1 MLPGYVRTGEQTMA
15 ARNENHADFARVLTS
30 GLRETE
36 AILVDLVGMDRL
48 NEFDLGAVKA
58 VFDEAQGWNPYAQ
71 YLLGE
76 LCTRGGYASLA
87 EMWFML
93 AGMAGHGAKW
103 D

>member
-1 MLPGYVRTGEQTMA
+1 MA
-15 ARNENHADFARVLTS
+15 GRNYNHADFARVFAS

-36 AILVDLVGMDRL
+36 AILADLVGMDRL

-58 VFDEAQGWNPYAQ
+58 VFDEALGWNQYAQ
-71 YLLGE
+71 YLMGE
-76 LCTRGGYASLA
+76 LCMLGSYASLA

-93 AGMAGHGAKW
+93 ASIAGHGAKR

>member
-1 MLPGYVRTGEQTMA
+1 MA
-15 ARNENHADFARVLTS
+15 ARNDNHADFARVLTS

-36 AILVDLVGMDRL
+36 AILADLAGMDRL

-58 VFDEAQGWNPYAQ
+58 VFDEALGWNQYAQ
-71 YLLGE
+71 CLMGE
-76 LCTRGGYASLA
+76 LCMRGGYAALA

>member
-1 MLPGYVRTGEQTMA
+1 MA
-15 ARNENHADFARVLTS
+15 ARNYNHADFARVFAS

-36 AILVDLVGMDRL
+36 AIWADLVGMDRL

-76 LCTRGGYASLA
+76 LCGRGGYSFIGGDVVHACRDGRT
-87 EMWFML
+87 WR
-93 AGMAGHGAKW
+93 
-103 D
+103 

>member
-1 MLPGYVRTGEQTMA
+1 MA
-15 ARNENHADFARVLTS
+15 ARNDNHADFARVLTS

-36 AILVDLVGMDRL
+36 AILVDLVGMDLL
-48 NEFDLGAVKA
+48 NEFDLDAIEAVLA
-58 VFDEAQGWNPYAQ
+58 EALGWNQYAQ

-76 LCTRGGYASLA
+76 LCMRGGYVSLA

-93 AGMAGHGAKW
+93 AGTAGYDPKR